1 MELDDLSDQESARH
15 SYHMA
20 SFLFGKSGLPNEV
33 EEQVMRDPAYY
44 PTLIRYY
51 QVIKGSSCGRLL
63 MEEN

>member
-1 MELDDLSDQESARH
+1 MELDDLSDHESARH

-44 PTLIRYY
+44 PTLIRY
-51 QVIKGSSCGRLL
+51 KTTRLSRVVPVDGC
-63 MEEN
+63 